1 MLHRLFVQRRSDAAE
16 KRGGPCGEIVAFLF
30 AYLLLSLFPSLAM
43 LLLSPLL
50 PSLSTVLSLLFTSVA
65 ILPLLLFLKLS
76 GREKAEALYFSR
88 ASARPLYLLFLP
100 LGMGLL
106 VLTVGILVML
116 GAYGFVGASS
126 SHLSLV
132 PLLFL
137 AYLVQG
143 SAEELLCRGFLM
155 SSLCASYGGVRAALI
170 SAAVFSFMHIFN
182 PAISVI
188 GLVNIFLFGLVFA
201 SITQKTGSILPPSL
215 LHAGWNFSVS
225 LFGVQISGTE
235 PSFSVFM
242 LERRKHFLSGGAFGP
257 EGSPVLTGLLVVS
270 LFVLLFL
277 YSRVPARKDN
287 V

>member
-1 MLHRLFVQRRSDAAE
+1 MLRRLFSQGRSDTVE
-16 KRGGPCGEIVAFLF
+16 KRVGLCEEIIAFLV

-43 LLLSPLL
+43 LLLSPLSS
-50 PSLSTVLSLLFTSVA
+50 PLSGVLSLLFTSVA

-76 GREKAEALYFSR
+76 GREKAEVLYFSR
-88 ASARPLYLLFLP
+88 AVARPIYLLFLP

-106 VLTVGILVML
+106 ALTVGVLSAL
-116 GAYGFVGASS
+116 GAYACVGATL
-126 SHLSLV
+126 SHLCFA

-155 SSLCASYGGVRAALI
+155 SSLCARYGGVRAALI

-182 PAISVI
+182 PAISAV

-201 SITQKTGSILPPSL
+201 SLTQKTRSILPPSL
-215 LHAGWNFSVS
+215 LHAGWNFSIG
-225 LFGVQISGTE
+225 LFGVQISGTA

-242 LERRKHFLSGGAFGP
+242 LESRKHFLSGGAFGP
-257 EGSPVLTGLLVVS
+257 EGSPVLTGILVLL
-270 LFVLLFL
+270 LFVLYLF
-277 YSRVPARKDN
+277 ARANENNK
-287 V
+287 